1 MLSKIDLHR
10 GIEPIAGS
18 CSHADADK
26 EHRHGVDPHIWTSPR
41 ELRTMAD
48 NAYRTI
54 HELYPDSTGYTVN
67 YQRLADKLQVLD
79 DSVAE
84 RLKQSGVPY
93 FMIYHPALTY
103 YARAYG
109 IEQVAIEQDG
119 KEPSAKRLVRLIEQ
133 ARRDS
138 IRVVFYQSQFPASAV
153 EVIAEDIGAQSVRID
168 PLAEDVVGNISY
180 ITDLITAERL

>member
-1 MLSKIDLHR
+1 
-10 GIEPIAGS
+10 
-18 CSHADADK
+18 
-26 EHRHGVDPHIWTSPR
+26 
-41 ELRTMAD
+41 
-48 NAYRTI
+48 
-54 HELYPDSTGYTVN
+54 
-67 YQRLADKLQVLD
+67 
-79 DSVAE
+79 
-84 RLKQSGVPY
+84 
-93 FMIYHPALTY
+93 MIYHPALTY